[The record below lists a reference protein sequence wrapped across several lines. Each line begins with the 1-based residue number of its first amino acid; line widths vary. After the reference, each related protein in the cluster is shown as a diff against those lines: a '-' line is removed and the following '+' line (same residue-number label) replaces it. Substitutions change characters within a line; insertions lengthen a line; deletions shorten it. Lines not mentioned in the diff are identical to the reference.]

1 MLLHLLFLFIYF
13 LNVLKIIF
21 HLDRR
26 LADMKF
32 EHRKEHNSSKCTER
46 GYGFF
51 KKKENWNC
59 LNEIL
64 NTWKNSRIS
73 CQHLIIL
80 IINNIKFNTNKV

>member
-1 MLLHLLFLFIYF
+1 MKNVASFIVFIYF

-32 EHRKEHNSSKCTER
+32 EHRKEHNASKCTER

-51 KKKENWNC
+51 KKK
-59 LNEIL
+59 
-64 NTWKNSRIS
+64 
-73 CQHLIIL
+73 
-80 IINNIKFNTNKV
+80 